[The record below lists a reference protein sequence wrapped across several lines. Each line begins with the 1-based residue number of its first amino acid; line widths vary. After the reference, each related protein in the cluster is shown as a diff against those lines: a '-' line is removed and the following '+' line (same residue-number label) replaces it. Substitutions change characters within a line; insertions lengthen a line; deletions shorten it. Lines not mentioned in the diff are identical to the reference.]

1 MHTFSA
7 LPTLCLAS
15 SSRYRQALLQRL
27 RIPFITAIPN
37 IDESPLIDEPPEATA
52 QRLALAKAQAVHQ
65 QNSDTNMLIIG
76 SDQVACVDSQLLGK
90 PGNHAQALSQ
100 LQAMRGRT
108 VIFYTALC
116 LLDCRNQ
123 QTYQALIPTQV
134 KMRSL
139 TDEQLNT
146 YLQIEKPYDCAGSAK
161 SEELGIALIEKIQ
174 SDDPTAL
181 VGLPLIALTDL
192 LNQAGC
198 PPLQFLSVENP
209 PQE

>member
-15 SSRYRQALLQRL
+15 SSRYRQTLLQRL
-27 RIPFITAIPN
+27 CIPFITAVPN
-37 IDESPLIDEPPEATA
+37 IDESPLIHEQPESTA
-52 QRLALAKAQAVHQ
+52 QRLALTKAQAVGQ

-76 SDQVACVDSQLLGK
+76 SDQVACVGNQLLGK

-100 LQAMRGRT
+100 LQTMRGRS

-123 QTYQALIPTQV
+123 KTYQALIPTHV
-134 KMRSL
+134 KMRWL
-139 TDEQLNT
+139 ADDMLNT
-146 YLQIEKPYDCAGSAK
+146 YLHIEQPYDCAGSAK
-161 SEELGIALIEKIQ
+161 SEGLGIVLIESIQ

-192 LNQAGC
+192 LSQAGY
-198 PPLQFLSVENP
+198 PPLQLLSTENP
-209 PQE
+209 PKG

>member
-52 QRLALAKAQAVHQ
+52 QRLALAKAKAVHQ